1 METMKLIKKTLAIV
15 MVRDDKAHIQ
25 PLQRNLSDRKDFYSF
40 VFTQFDFPKQFFL
53 FSDSQFV
60 FTFFRAGVQFL

>member
-1 METMKLIKKTLAIV
+1 

-25 PLQRNLSDRKDFYSF
+25 PLQRNLSDCKDFYSF